1 MVIVPAAHTVFH
13 KDRLA
18 HEAARLYEIGTPRS
32 SRFVSNGLNDTY
44 SIATNTGIY
53 YVRIYKFN
61 WRSESSSN
69 CCSIFTGSAFPFPYR
84 CRDGTGN
91 G

>member
-1 MVIVPAAHTVFH
+1 MVIAPAAHTVLH

-53 YVRIYKFN
+53 
-61 WRSESSSN
+61 
-69 CCSIFTGSAFPFPYR
+69 
-84 CRDGTGN
+84 
-91 G
+91 